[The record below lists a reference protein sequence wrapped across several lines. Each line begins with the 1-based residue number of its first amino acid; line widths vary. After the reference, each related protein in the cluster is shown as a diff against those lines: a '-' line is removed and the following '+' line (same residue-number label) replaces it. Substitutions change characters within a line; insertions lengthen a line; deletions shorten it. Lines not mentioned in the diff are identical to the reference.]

1 MAVTRRLLGAAGVVL
16 AGVALA
22 AAVGQL
28 PAVGL
33 ERHVIVATPSSASQ
47 RLVCPGSEVAVG
59 AAGEKASTLTGSG
72 SPARRTGTTGGGRI
86 STRTLGRGNVHGGT
100 ETAPRLIT
108 ASAARGGKGAVA
120 AAQAQAVA
128 DGDAAGL
135 VASSCTVP
143 VNTAWL
149 AGGSTTTGRTTV
161 VTLANASSVPAQVAL
176 RVWTDRGPIERVGAE
191 LLVGAHS
198 RKAVSLASIAP
209 AAAGTAVEVL
219 STGGQ
224 LGVALEQRTVR
235 GLESGGL
242 DLTGPTA
249 APATDQVVPGVR
261 IAGSAAVAA
270 AAAAE
275 GYADLAPVVRL
286 LAPGTAGADVR
297 VHVTG
302 AAEAG
307 GDRTL
312 TKRIPP
318 GVVTDLTLAGLTD
331 GIHTVRVTSNVPVI
345 AGVRVSV
352 VGDPSA
358 STTET
363 ALPVPADGTAPTTG
377 TGGDRGLLGDTVP
390 GTGDTG
396 SATTTTVDPSATT
409 STARGIDLAWIAAA
423 EPLGAS
429 AAVAVADGPSPNVS
443 LANPGDRPVTARL
456 GSQSLTVPAG
466 GTTSVPVEPGVVVL
480 TRSAGLRAAVSFAG
494 PDAVAAYPVAPADQA
509 ARPVRVTH

>member
-1 MAVTRRLLGAAGVVL
+1 
-16 AGVALA
+16 
-22 AAVGQL
+22 
-28 PAVGL
+28 
-33 ERHVIVATPSSASQ
+33 
-47 RLVCPGSEVAVG
+47 
-59 AAGEKASTLTGSG
+59 
-72 SPARRTGTTGGGRI
+72 
-86 STRTLGRGNVHGGT
+86 
-100 ETAPRLIT
+100 
-108 ASAARGGKGAVA
+108 
-120 AAQAQAVA
+120 
-128 DGDAAGL
+128 
-135 VASSCTVP
+135 
-143 VNTAWL
+143 
-149 AGGSTTTGRTTV
+149 
-161 VTLANASSVPAQVAL
+161 
-176 RVWTDRGPIERVGAE
+176 
-191 LLVGAHS
+191 
-198 RKAVSLASIAP
+198 
-209 AAAGTAVEVL
+209 
-219 STGGQ
+219 
-224 LGVALEQRTVR
+224 
-235 GLESGGL
+235 
-242 DLTGPTA
+242 
-249 APATDQVVPGVR
+249 
-261 IAGSAAVAA
+261 
-270 AAAAE
+270 
-275 GYADLAPVVRL
+275 
-286 LAPGTAGADVR
+286 ADVR

-331 GIHTVRVTSNVPVI
+331 GTHTVRVTSNVPVI

-352 VGDPSA
+352 VGDPTA

-409 STARGIDLAWIAAA
+409 STARGIDLAWIPAA

-443 LANPGDRPVTARL
+443 LANPGNRPVTARL

-466 GTTSVPVEPGVVVL
+466 GTTSIPVEPGVIVL
-480 TRSAGLRAAVSFAG
+480 TGSAGLRAAVSFAG